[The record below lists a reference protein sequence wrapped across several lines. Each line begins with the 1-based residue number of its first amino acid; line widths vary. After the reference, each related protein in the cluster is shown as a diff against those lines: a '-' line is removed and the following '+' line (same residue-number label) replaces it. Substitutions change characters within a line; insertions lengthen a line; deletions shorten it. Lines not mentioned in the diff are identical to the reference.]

1 MQKGINPNVNARIKE
16 LFPKEEI
23 KLSDGF
29 VKVWQ
34 QEVNSAKIDDLSR
47 LQNDHQ
53 YLEITMKRSGVS
65 VVIIFT
71 DLSK

>member
-1 MQKGINPNVNARIKE
+1 MQGINSNVNAQINE

-23 KLSDGF
+23 KHYNGF

-34 QEVNSAKIDDLSR
+34 NEVNSAKIDDLAR

-65 VVIIFT
+65 IVIIFT
-71 DLSK
+71 DLNK

>member
-1 MQKGINPNVNARIKE
+1 MQGINPNVNAQIKE

-23 KLSDGF
+23 KHYEGF

-34 QEVNSAKIDDLSR
+34 SEVNSVTIDDLSR
-47 LQNDHQ
+47 LQNSHK
-53 YLEITMKRSGVS
+53 YVEIIMKRSGVS
-65 VVIIFT
+65 IAIIFT